1 MRSRATLAVA
11 AERVPAMKWKELV
24 IIYRLPLQLNDG
36 ILPTVG
42 DHNQQQKRDI
52 ELHLKRSII

>member
-1 MRSRATLAVA
+1 
-11 AERVPAMKWKELV
+11 MKWKELV

-52 ELHLKRSII
+52 ELYLKKVSSKLQSILANPP